1 MNRTAGKIWNI
12 FSTVLVALVVLLAA
26 LLVGVRIAGLKT
38 YTVLSGSMEPVYPTG
53 SLLYVKRIN
62 PQDLR
67 VGDPITFMLDEST
80 VVTHRIL
87 EILPDERAADLLRF
101 RTKGDANDTPDGNPV
116 HSRNIIGKPVFA
128 IPYLGYFAHFVQR
141 PPGIYLAVGAAGALL
156 LLVFLPGVFKKG
168 KRAAGTEASVTRR
181 SDK

>member
-1 MNRTAGKIWNI
+1 MNRTAGKIWNAVG
-12 FSTVLVALVVLLAA
+12 TALVVLVVLLAA

-38 YTVLSGSMEPVYPTG
+38 YTVLSGSMEPAYPTG
-53 SLLYVKRIN
+53 ALLYVKGRD

-80 VVTHRIL
+80 VATHRIL
-87 EILPDERAADLLRF
+87 EILPDEEAVDTFRF
-101 RTKGDANDTPDGNPV
+101 RTKGDANDTPDGNLV
-116 HSRNIIGKPVFA
+116 HGRNIIGKPVFA

-141 PPGIYLAVGAAGALL
+141 PPGIYLAVGTAGVLL

-168 KRAAGTEASVTRR
+168 KGTAGRESSVNNAER
-181 SDK
+181 